1 MNYKITIALFTTL
14 AAISSQSNAEE
25 SSYGFGVG
33 VNDGI
38 KIYFPINK
46 GDLIIE
52 PTLAT
57 YGRDNKTAD
66 SRYEY
71 KTIEVGV
78 GVFKN
83 KKVTEDTYMYYGGR
97 LGYIDGEN
105 KGFYQYTSSSSSHS
119 NEEDGYFIAPTL
131 GVQYFLTD
139 SISVGLDAA
148 FMYSKVK
155 GVNTSNGTIT
165 DTETV
170 IYNSEAGVILRYM
183 F

>member
-25 SSYGFGVG
+25 SSYGLGVG
-33 VNDGI
+33 LNDGI

-46 GDLIIE
+46 GYLIIE

-57 YGRDNKTAD
+57 YGSDNKETD
-66 SRYEY
+66 SSYDY
-71 KTIEVGV
+71 KGIEVGV

-83 KKVTEDTYMYYGGR
+83 KKVTEETYLYYGGR
-97 LGYIDGEN
+97 FGYINREDRSDYKFSG
-105 KGFYQYTSSSSSHS
+105 SSSSRS
-119 NEEDGYFIAPTL
+119 NDEDGYFVAPTL
-131 GVQYFLTD
+131 GVQYYLAD
-139 SISVGLDAA
+139 SISIGLDAA

-155 GVNTSNGTIT
+155 GVDTSNGTIT
-165 DTETV
+165 DTETA
-170 IYNSEAGVILRYM
+170 IYNSEAEVILRYM